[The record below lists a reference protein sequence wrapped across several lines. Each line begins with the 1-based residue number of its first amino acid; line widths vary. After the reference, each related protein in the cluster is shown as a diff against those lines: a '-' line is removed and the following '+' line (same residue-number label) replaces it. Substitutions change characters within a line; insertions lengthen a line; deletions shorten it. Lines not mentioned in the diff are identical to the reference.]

1 MPVSKHTAKL
11 TVDQLK
17 DLISYA
23 KAQGVVKL
31 CYDGL
36 EIIIDSTV
44 IEPGIVTN
52 APRNDDDLLFY
63 SSN

>member
-1 MPVSKHTAKL
+1 MPALKHTTKL
-11 TVDQLK
+11 SVDQLK

-36 EIIIDSTV
+36 EIIIDSTTV
-44 IEPGIVTN
+44 EPLGQV

>member
-1 MPVSKHTAKL
+1 MPISKHTAKL
-11 TVDQLK
+11 TVEQLK

-31 CYDGL
+31 CYDGV
-36 EIIIDSTV
+36 EIIIDSTF
-44 IEPGIVTN
+44 IEPSVAN
-52 APRNDDDLLFY
+52 ATPRNDDDLLFY